1 MFNFKWLFLW
11 LPITKATTFQ
21 FVFYF
26 DLSALKTFEL
36 VFFLKLRYCLVLHLR
51 KVLLLSVSSACCFS
65 RVLPTSSFHAL
76 HISCGSSHLRPSA
89 SAFQWRLNLYL
100 QLRSPSR
107 PPVLYIKLLSIIR
120 CSCYRIENHT
130 VLYVVFPTRKLEII
144 LSSYLFVNQINHL
157 VLFVHRPSISLT
169 SFSSLAPLPHL

>member
-1 MFNFKWLFLW
+1 MTVSVTSNYQGNHFSICILFW
-11 LPITKATTFQ
+11 PICTQNIWTG
-21 FVFYF
+21 
-26 DLSALKTFEL
+26 
-36 VFFLKLRYCLVLHLR
+36 FFLKLRYCLVLHLG

-76 HISCGSSHLRPSA
+76 HISCGSSHLCPSA

-100 QLRSPSR
+100 QLRSPSH